1 MMNQRRL
8 IILSQQILDQTRC
21 LENSPCLAKQDIVVI
36 GGMIMDLQVYTLLC
50 ILAYMVETLPPHS
63 LPTPFLQAQPLSQTT
78 PGGSVP
84 GKIKQ
89 IPGGVG
95 RNIAHSIGNIMQ
107 GRLLFISVVADDP
120 AGHALLTHWHHSCG
134 FRKDG
139 ILSIHSQHGST
150 PTVMTIFDANGDIKS
165 SVADLD
171 LLEKYLDRQLVLKQ
185 EPFIQAAPFIV
196 LDGNMHLDSLQ
207 VACQLAHKHR
217 KPVWF
222 EPVSATKAKRAVN
235 MLQSITYISPNE
247 QELES
252 LAIEVVD
259 GKQQGYHIVPV
270 VADNNKCISF
280 VHRQL
285 KNLSIVLS
293 AGVQYIILTGGKEGA
308 AACCIDPHD
317 SSALLIYM
325 APALEANVVNCSGAG
340 DTLVA
345 GCISALVHGRSI
357 EAALKYGIAAAKY
370 AVESSDNVPTL
381 NMTMI
386 EQLSKCV
393 DTTLYKTTYCKLTHL

>member
-1 MMNQRRL
+1 MCRYAFCSICLRALLKIPPRL
-8 IILSQQILDQTRC
+8 TLS
-21 LENSPCLAKQDIVVI
+21 PP
-36 GGMIMDLQVYTLLC
+36 MLL
-50 ILAYMVETLPPHS
+50 PS
-63 LPTPFLQAQPLSQTT
+63 QAQPLSQTT

-107 GRLLFISVVADDP
+107 GRVCLISVVADDT
-120 AGHALLTHWHHSCG
+120 AGHALLTHWHHNCG

-150 PTVMTIFDANGDIKS
+150 PIVMTIFDANGDVKS
-165 SVADLD
+165 SVADVG
-171 LLEKYLDRQLVLKQ
+171 LLEKYLDGQCLLKH
-185 EPFIQAAPFIV
+185 EPFIQAASFIV
-196 LDGNMHLDSLQ
+196 LDGNMHPDSLQ

-235 MLQSITYISPNE
+235 MLQFITYISPNE

-252 LAIEVVD
+252 LAMEVIG
-259 GKQQGYHIVPV
+259 GKQPGYNDVP
-270 VADNNKCISF
+270 VADNDTSDTKGISL

-308 AACCIDPHD
+308 ASCCIDPHD

-325 APALEANVVNCSGAG
+325 APALEANAINCSGAG

-345 GCISALVHGRSI
+345 GCISALVQGRSI
-357 EAALKYGIAAAKY
+357 EIALKYGIAAAKY

-393 DTTLYKTTYCKLTHL
+393 NTTCIKLSIVN